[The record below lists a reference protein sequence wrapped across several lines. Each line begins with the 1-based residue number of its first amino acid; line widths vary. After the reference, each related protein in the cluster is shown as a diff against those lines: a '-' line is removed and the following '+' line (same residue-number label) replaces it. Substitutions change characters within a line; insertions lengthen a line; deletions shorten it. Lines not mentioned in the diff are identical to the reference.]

1 MLTTSALAPE
11 DLEPPS
17 PLTQYMASWTKYL
30 DCRLLLDPRS
40 LRGLSILVTFW
51 KFQRCHPIM
60 PISHVEEM
68 HVSD

>member
-1 MLTTSALAPE
+1 
-11 DLEPPS
+11 
-17 PLTQYMASWTKYL
+17 MASWTKYL

-40 LRGLSILVTFW
+40 IRGFSILVTFW

-60 PISHVEEM
+60 PISHVDEM